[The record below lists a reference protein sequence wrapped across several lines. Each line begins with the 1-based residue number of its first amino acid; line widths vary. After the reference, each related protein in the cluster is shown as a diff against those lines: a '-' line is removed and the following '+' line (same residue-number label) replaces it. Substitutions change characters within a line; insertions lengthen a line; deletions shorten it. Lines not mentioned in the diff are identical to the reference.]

1 MTTILIQEQAYL
13 RLKDDLNAI
22 SPTLEF
28 VLMRDYGS
36 LSANGRPITIAEAQP
51 EVAWLNVGLAR
62 VNLTQPYVRA
72 VLESGTVNWMQ
83 TFNAGLDHAFYQDIL
98 KQGIRISGSSAQAIA
113 IAEYVIANV
122 LAHYQGVFERKEHQ
136 KAHHWQRM
144 GFKELWRT
152 CWLLVGFGN
161 IGQELAK
168 RLRAFE
174 VEVIGVRRSGQAH
187 PLADVIITQNELA
200 EYLPKADV
208 VVIACALNDETKGL
222 ANRKFFQRMKPG
234 TTFVNIA
241 RGQIVDDQALI
252 EALNEGIVSQAIL
265 DVFDPEPL
273 PPDNPFWDMKNVIL
287 TPHLSNSGSNT
298 PLRGDLLF
306 LENLRRYLANE
317 PLLNE
322 AGKV

>member
-1 MTTILIQEQAYL
+1 MTTIFIQEQAYL
-13 RLKDDLNAI
+13 RLKDDLKAI
-22 SPTLEF
+22 SPNLNF
-28 VLMRDYGS
+28 VLIRDDGS
-36 LSANGRPITIAEAQP
+36 LITNGEPIATEEAQP

-62 VNLTQPYVRA
+62 VKLTQLYIRA
-72 VLESGTVNWMQ
+72 VLASGTVKWMQ

-98 KQGIRISGSSAQAIA
+98 KQGIRVSGSSAQAIA

-122 LAHYQGVFERKEHQ
+122 LVHYQGIFQRKAQQ
-136 KAHHWQRM
+136 KDHHWQRAV
-144 GFKELWRT
+144 FKELWRS

-174 VEVIGVRRSGQAH
+174 VDIIGVRRSGQAH
-187 PLADVIITQNELA
+187 SLAKIMITQNELA
-200 EYLPKADV
+200 EYLPQADV
-208 VVIACALNDETKGL
+208 VVMACALNDETKGL
-222 ANRKFFQRMKPG
+222 ANRAFFQRLKPG
-234 TTFVNIA
+234 ATFLNIA
-241 RGQIVDDQALI
+241 RGQIVDDHALI

-273 PPDNPFWDMKNVIL
+273 PPDSPFWDMENVTL
-287 TPHLSNSGSNT
+287 TAHLSNSGSNT

-306 LENLRRYLANE
+306 LENLRRYLAHE

-322 AGKV
+322 AGA